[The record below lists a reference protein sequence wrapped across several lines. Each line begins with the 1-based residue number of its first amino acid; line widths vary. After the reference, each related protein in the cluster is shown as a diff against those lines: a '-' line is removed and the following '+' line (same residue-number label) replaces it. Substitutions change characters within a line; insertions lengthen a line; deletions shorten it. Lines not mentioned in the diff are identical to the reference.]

1 MHEGHSR
8 RLSLRSLPRI
18 SDKVRFIQHGLSR
31 AVSNRPICIQSLP
44 RRQLA
49 RLPTK
54 MSCYSST
61 LSHIHIYT
69 YTTTYELARL
79 LIVQSLLLYA
89 YGISYCNTLDVP
101 NIWALAWYV
110 DSGRSLVI
118 HSLSVDL
125 CFFLRGMV
133 RRYSGDRQRMPA
145 LRRSRRSDSGL
156 KQFGNCSETVSIRK
170 LPDRASP
177 IVDYRTLRETVL
189 LGCR

>member
-1 MHEGHSR
+1 MFNGQKTHHPNVRFFLYFAERRGPGCCCARADKKVGLLRVTANTTCTKEHSR
-8 RLSLRSLPRI
+8 RLSLRSLPRV

-31 AVSNRPICIQSLP
+31 TVSNRPVCIQSLP

-89 YGISYCNTLDVP
+89 YGISYCN
-101 NIWALAWYV
+101 
-110 DSGRSLVI
+110 SGGV
-118 HSLSVDL
+118 
-125 CFFLRGMV
+125 
-133 RRYSGDRQRMPA
+133 SGGCVGVAENEHLA
-145 LRRSRRSDSGL
+145 LRLGDLEHVLSG
-156 KQFGNCSETVSIRK
+156 K
-170 LPDRASP
+170 LRHNIQHPLEALWCVRH
-177 IVDYRTLRETVL
+177 EH
-189 LGCR
+189 

>member
-1 MHEGHSR
+1 MGSDVLQRLPPQPTFGSWSSCQAVTSRSRSRDHVKVKRFRSRKRGLRTAVKLTFTGPQNLLRVTANTTCTKEHSR
-8 RLSLRSLPRI
+8 RLSLRSLPRV

-31 AVSNRPICIQSLP
+31 TVSNRPVCIQSLP

-89 YGISYCNTLDVP
+89 YGISYCNTP
-101 NIWALAWYV
+101 PTFA
-110 DSGRSLVI
+110 
-118 HSLSVDL
+118 
-125 CFFLRGMV
+125 
-133 RRYSGDRQRMPA
+133 
-145 LRRSRRSDSGL
+145 
-156 KQFGNCSETVSIRK
+156 
-170 LPDRASP
+170 
-177 IVDYRTLRETVL
+177 
-189 LGCR
+189 